1 MFILSPDFFSP
12 QLCDRPVWAPVF
24 IAGRTSRAHHSAG
37 SPPRQ
42 KHYGISAVAL
52 GYPVLN
58 EHQHSQGHQEQP
70 LHLRNAGLRPAFEF
84 NLPASQDTCKLRVAC
99 QRLCVKKNLNFF
111 SFLLPLQL
119 GIPHTFVMMSYQ
131 YKFQDDDQTKIKG
144 SVKYGI
150 LKFCPVNFQV
160 IFFFCM
166 YSNSSLSVLQIRFF
180 WDCDRVRCREEDQS
194 TQRPWGHR

>member
-1 MFILSPDFFSP
+1 M
-12 QLCDRPVWAPVF
+12 WAPVF
-24 IAGRTSRAHHSAG
+24 IPGRASRAHHSAG

-84 NLPASQDTCKLRVAC
+84 NLPASQDTCKLTVAC
-99 QRLCVKKNLNFF
+99 QKLCVKKKSRFF
-111 SFLLPLQL
+111 ISLPQL

-150 LKFCPVNFQV
+150 LKFCSVYFQV
-160 IFFFCM
+160 IF
-166 YSNSSLSVLQIRFF
+166 LHVL
-180 WDCDRVRCREEDQS
+180 
-194 TQRPWGHR
+194 

>member
-1 MFILSPDFFSP
+1 M
-12 QLCDRPVWAPVF
+12 WAPVF
-24 IAGRTSRAHHSAG
+24 IPGRASRAHHSAG

-84 NLPASQDTCKLRVAC
+84 NLPASRDTCKLTVAC
-99 QRLCVKKNLNFF
+99 QKLCQKEI
-111 SFLLPLQL
+111 
-119 GIPHTFVMMSYQ
+119 G
-131 YKFQDDDQTKIKG
+131 
-144 SVKYGI
+144 
-150 LKFCPVNFQV
+150 
-160 IFFFCM
+160 IFFFSSSPCSLAFLTRLWWWAINTSSKMTTRQRLRAQSSMQYWSSVLFIFKLFFCM
-166 YSNSSLSVLQIRFF
+166 NSNSSISVLQIRFF

-194 TQRPWGHR
+194 AQRPWGHR